1 MAGFDWPLVKPRAR
15 VIIDNDFAG
24 DRDDMIQTAHHLM
37 SPSVDVRF
45 LIASHLPAGD
55 IWDPSTS
62 QAANAERLL
71 NELLDVMGLKT
82 RCTVHRGAEL
92 ALQDP
97 AVAHDTAAARA
108 IIAEARRDDTRLRLY
123 FAAGAGLTD
132 LASALLIDPTIAHKM
147 TLVWIGGPEYPELA
161 TEPPRRDDT
170 VEYNLSIDVKA
181 AQVVFDSD
189 IAIWQVPRDA
199 YRQLI
204 MSYAELLNSVAPH
217 GRLGRYLR
225 DAIEGVM
232 KAARSFG
239 YDLGET
245 YVMGDSPLVTLTALQ
260 SSFQPDPSSSRYRVL
275 PRPSIRDDGR
285 YGPNLLKRPPIRVYT
300 AIDARLTFSDFFA
313 KLALWAQQES

>member
-45 LIASHLPAGD
+45 LVASHLPAGD
-55 IWDPSTS
+55 IWDPSDK
-62 QAANAERLL
+62 QATNAERILK
-71 NELLDVMGLKT
+71 ELLAAMGLEKQYQ
-82 RCTVHRGAEL
+82 VHRGAEI
-92 ALQDP
+92 ALRS
-97 AVAHDTAAARA
+97 VAEPHDTSAAHA
-108 IIAEARRDDTRLRLY
+108 IIAEAHREDTRLPLY

-132 LASALLIDPTIAHKM
+132 LASALLIDPTIAPKII
-147 TLVWIGGPEYPELA
+147 LVWIGGSEYPELTA
-161 TEPPRRDDT
+161 DPVRKHRI
-170 VEYNLSIDVKA
+170 EYNLSIDVKA

-189 IAIWQVPRDA
+189 IAIWQVPRNTYA
-199 YRQLI
+199 QMI
-204 MSYAELLNSVAPH
+204 MSYAELLHSVAPH

-232 KAARSFG
+232 KGAARFG

-260 SSFQPDPSSSRYRVL
+260 SSFQPEPSSSRYQIR
-275 PRPSIRDDGR
+275 PRPSFEDDGR
-285 YGPNLLKRPPIRVYT
+285 YGPNLLARPPIRVYT
-300 AIDARLTFSDFFA
+300 SVDARLTFGDFFA
-313 KLALWAQQES
+313 KLALWAEQER